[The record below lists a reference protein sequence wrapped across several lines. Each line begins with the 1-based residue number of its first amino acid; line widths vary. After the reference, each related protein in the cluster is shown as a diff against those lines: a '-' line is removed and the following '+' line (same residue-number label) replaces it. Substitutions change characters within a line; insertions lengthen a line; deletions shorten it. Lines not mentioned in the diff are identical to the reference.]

1 MIGWGRGI
9 ILVKGGGGGGFSW
22 GGMLGKGLM
31 RLKLGGGFCMRDE
44 DMRGRKEG
52 RVY

>member
-1 MIGWGRGI
+1 
-9 ILVKGGGGGGFSW
+9 
-22 GGMLGKGLM
+22 MLGKGLT

-52 RVY
+52 RKGVLEVFCIMYIEIW